1 MSSEWIA
8 AIAAI
13 WAAFATTWAA
23 IATSRAVVATRRA
36 PVDAAQVAASLQE
49 ASERRRLKLWV
60 FATIM
65 QNRHF
70 LGEIDCVKTL
80 NLIDTVFHDAPAVRD
95 SWATLFSALNDQRN
109 FPPSGPTPVIDERR
123 TALLS
128 TMASELGLI
137 QNFRPDDFTRVY
149 LPQTVISEMQIR
161 DIQRRA
167 ALNAALSSPP
177 SAPPSASPPT
187 PSLFPP
193 SPSAPRAG

>member
-23 IATSRAVVATRRA
+23 IATSRAVIATRKA
-36 PVDAAQVAASLQE
+36 PVDAAQVAASLQD

-70 LGEIDCVKTL
+70 LGEIECVKAL
-80 NLIDTVFHDAPAVRD
+80 NLIDTVFHDAPTVRD
-95 SWATLFSALNDQRN
+95 SWATLFAALNDQRN
-109 FPPSGPTPVIDERR
+109 FPTTGPTPVIDERR

-128 TMASELGLI
+128 SMARELGLI

-149 LPQTVISEMQIR
+149 LPQTVVSEMQIR
-161 DIQRRA
+161 DMQRRA
-167 ALNAALSSPP
+167 ALNALSAQPTL
-177 SAPPSASPPT
+177 PPSASPPA
-187 PSLFPP
+187 PALFPP
-193 SPSAPRAG
+193 PPSAPKAG